1 MTQCSRQTLTW
12 DLHPKETVQSRLW
25 NILGETSLDPT
36 KSVSVMKETL
46 EWTILEERR

>member
-1 MTQCSRQTLTW
+1 MTQCSRQTLTE

-25 NILGETSLDPT
+25 NILGEPILDPT